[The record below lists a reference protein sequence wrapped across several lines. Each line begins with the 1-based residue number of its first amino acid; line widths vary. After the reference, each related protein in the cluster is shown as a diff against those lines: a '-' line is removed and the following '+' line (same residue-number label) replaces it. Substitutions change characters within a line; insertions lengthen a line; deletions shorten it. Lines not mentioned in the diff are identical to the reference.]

1 MLADVAQCRGTE
13 QRIGQGMQQYISI
26 GMRQQ
31 AEFVRNPHAT
41 ERDEVALAEAVDV
54 VTMADTHAHNPFEK
68 LKVAILQERRA
79 VVIPAPRIDH
89 GDEHYRPNRS
99 HIAF

>member
-1 MLADVAQCRGTE
+1 
-13 QRIGQGMQQYISI
+13 
-26 GMRQQ
+26 
-31 AEFVRNPHAT
+31 
-41 ERDEVALAEAVDV
+41 
-54 VTMADTHAHNPFEK
+54 MADTHAHNPFEK

-89 GDEHYRPNRS
+89 DDEHYRPNRS